1 MVMRNK
7 NKGNENGN
15 MVKVKRF
22 LSLVILLTVIYSFYS
37 VFLVHHSVAE
47 PMDFYCSGPKSR
59 MTGCTGIAASSGYES
74 AFFNPALISAKKN
87 FGLGYLFASQ
97 KVEVELNG
105 KKLDKVGNPLENVSQ
120 INAGLSWR
128 LSDLPIFEESKV
140 LEHIS
145 IGLASLLPTGKQLI
159 RVGNVETKTPS
170 TLLYGNRNSHFSA
183 FAGLS
188 GNIPVAENFKLFL
201 GVGGYF
207 FADLPIFIDANLSP
221 DKDLVIIDG
230 ALESK
235 PGFIGGAAV
244 EYSSEN
250 IYMRVGGVGRSSLY
264 INIPTK
270 VNAYLTGEKILSLT
284 AALVDSF
291 VPGLF
296 GVGLA
301 GGYKSEAFSIHLGFD
316 FARYQFSKFKPS
328 LLEVQSIE
336 PQEIGG
342 TLSGLLPKHE
352 LKLKDVNVIKVGG
365 MGEIPAGKTKFL
377 IGAGLSLF
385 PSPFENQINLFFVDS
400 DRTIVSGGLGI
411 SAPSPFLVKGDLEF
425 IVSGQLHMISQ
436 KQISSQGKTASIK
449 GNLPV
454 ISAVLNINY

>member
-1 MVMRNK
+1 
-7 NKGNENGN
+7 
-15 MVKVKRF
+15 
-22 LSLVILLTVIYSFYS
+22 
-37 VFLVHHSVAE
+37 
-47 PMDFYCSGPKSR
+47 
-59 MTGCTGIAASSGYES
+59 
-74 AFFNPALISAKKN
+74 
-87 FGLGYLFASQ
+87 
-97 KVEVELNG
+97 
-105 KKLDKVGNPLENVSQ
+105 
-120 INAGLSWR
+120 
-128 LSDLPIFEESKV
+128 
-140 LEHIS
+140 
-145 IGLASLLPTGKQLI
+145 
-159 RVGNVETKTPS
+159 
-170 TLLYGNRNSHFSA
+170 
-183 FAGLS
+183 
-188 GNIPVAENFKLFL
+188 
-201 GVGGYF
+201 
-207 FADLPIFIDANLSP
+207 
-221 DKDLVIIDG
+221 
-230 ALESK
+230 
-235 PGFIGGAAV
+235 
-244 EYSSEN
+244 
-250 IYMRVGGVGRSSLY
+250 MRVGGVGRSSLY

-270 VNAYLTGEKILSLT
+270 VNAYLTGEKILSLM
-284 AALVDSF
+284 AVLVDSF

-296 GVGLA
+296 GGGLA

-328 LLEVQSIE
+328 LLEVQSVE

-385 PSPFENQINLFFVDS
+385 PSPFENQTNLFFVDS